1 MTNTQSELFSK
12 LVGLNWEIDQLFI
25 QGKSSEA
32 FKLSDQY
39 IETERALIE
48 DMGREEY
55 DRFIE
60 MGRQMFAPAG

>member
-1 MTNTQSELFSK
+1 MTNAQSALFSK
-12 LVGLNWEIDQLFI
+12 LVDLNWEIDQLFM
-25 QGKSSEA
+25 QGKASEA

-48 DMGREEY
+48 DMGREAY

-60 MGRQMFAPAG
+60 MGRQMFAPAV